1 MAINVAD
8 PRSKQELSGEDWK
21 MSNTTATLPIGAML
35 TGSPPGS
42 QEFRFPFDGGELVV
56 EVPGNSPAW
65 VEQTFRSLGALLRL
79 GPGWDSYGSS
89 PIDPHC
95 VVAAIEMAFTILRD
109 DSPIPSVVPTSRGGL
124 QLEWHRGGVDLEIE
138 FLSATRVF
146 GYFADQFTDTVWEKD
161 LAFDLQPLADAI
173 STLSQRC

>member
-1 MAINVAD
+1 MVNNVAEL
-8 PRSKQELSGEDWK
+8 RSVPCLSDEDWEA
-21 MSNTTATLPIGAML
+21 SNTTATLPIGATL

-42 QEFRFPFDGGELVV
+42 QEFRFPFDRGELVI
-56 EVPGNSPAW
+56 EVLGNPPAW

-79 GPGWDSYGSS
+79 GPGWDSYGS
-89 PIDPHC
+89 PPVDPNC
-95 VVAAIEMAFTILRD
+95 VAAAINVAFRILRD

-138 FLSATRVF
+138 FLSATRVC
-146 GYFADQFTDTVWEKD
+146 GYFEDQLTDTVWEKD

-173 STLSQRC
+173 STLSQRG